1 MGYRHTHSPSLMCG
15 CIKLQFKACTPVM
28 NATPGVA
35 DPAIQQII
43 GELIGSVDA
52 LAGTLTDRIVD
63 VELPYLA
70 DNAEN
75 RRRLYDSGH
84 ANLTAILQHLNGSR
98 PLRLESARATGSS
111 RAEQGIPLATVLR
124 CYRFTVQVIWE
135 EVAARAGSRTA
146 SADFVDFTTE
156 CWAIVDR
163 MSDAIATAYRET
175 EHRLVHADAEAHAR
189 LVRDLF
195 DARPESPGRTLE
207 TLRALRLP
215 EQARFAVLAAETGD
229 PGAAPGTEAARLLRR
244 HHIPSVWDIHTGTHL
259 GLICAPPTSDLDT
272 HLTAVASLFPAR
284 VGVSRL
290 FTEPTALPA
299 ALTEA
304 RLALLCSP
312 PGQPAMV
319 RYDSAPLP
327 LLLIHLPD
335 AARTAAADI
344 FGPLLALPDAAR
356 TELLTTLQTWFACD
370 GSTTATARMLHC
382 HRNTI
387 LYRLHKIRDLTGR
400 DCDNPAQA
408 AELYVALQTELLLGT
423 RVPTPDT
430 PELPTAVPNQ

>member
-1 MGYRHTHSPSLMCG
+1 MD
-15 CIKLQFKACTPVM
+15 
-28 NATPGVA
+28 ATPGVA

-98 PLRLESARATGSS
+98 PLRLESARA
-111 RAEQGIPLATVLR
+111 
-124 CYRFTVQVIWE
+124 
-135 EVAARAGSRTA
+135 GSRTA
-146 SADFVDFTTE
+146 SADFVEFTTE
-156 CWAIVDR
+156 SWAIVDR

-408 AELYVALQTELLLGT
+408 AELYLALQTELLLGAREPAPGT
-423 RVPTPDT
+423 S
-430 PELPTAVPNQ
+430 E